1 MSLPRFLFFARTP
14 GAGRPR
20 PDGSL
25 PVGTTFLWRLVAGNN
40 RLLGRSAGTY
50 DDHQTC
56 REAVSLLIEVVDGLV
71 VTVAPGSG
79 PGNWSWRLVL
89 PSPDRA
95 VLVASAQSYERQRES
110 RYSIENF
117 RACVPLAVVSD
128 ALVVRR
134 GSQPRPL
141 LSTRPY
147 SNTTIPSQARGPE
160 RKPAPSRFSPAGAGP
175 PLPPE

>member
-1 MSLPRFLFFARTP
+1 MSVPRFLFFARTP
-14 GAGRPR
+14 GSGRPR
-20 PDGSL
+20 PEGSL
-25 PVGTTFLWRLVAGNN
+25 PSGTTFLWRLVAGNN

-50 DDHQTC
+50 DDHQVC
-56 REAVSLLIEVVDGLV
+56 REAVGLLMEVVDDLV
-71 VTVAPGSG
+71 VTTAPGSG
-79 PGNWSWRLVL
+79 PGNWSWQLVL

-128 ALVVRR
+128 ALVVR
-134 GSQPRPL
+134 PRSLELPRL
-141 LSTRPY
+141 DRSVPRAA
-147 SNTTIPSQARGPE
+147 IPDQARRPE

>member
-1 MSLPRFLFFARTP
+1 MSVPRFLFFARTP
-14 GAGRPR
+14 GSGRPR
-20 PDGSL
+20 PEVSL
-25 PVGTTFLWRLVAGNN
+25 PAGTTFLWRLVAGNN

-50 DDHQTC
+50 DDHQAC
-56 REAVSLLIEVVDGLV
+56 REAVSLLVEVVDDLV
-71 VTVAPGSG
+71 VTAAPGSG

-110 RYSIENF
+110 RYSIDNF

-134 GSQPRPL
+134 GSLDLPSLDRPVPRAV
-141 LSTRPY
+141 
-147 SNTTIPSQARGPE
+147 IPDQARGPE
-160 RKPAPSRFSPAGAGP
+160 RKPAPNRFSPAGAGP

>member
-14 GAGRPR
+14 GSGRPR

-25 PVGTTFLWRLVAGNN
+25 PAGTTFLWRLVAGNN

-50 DDHQTC
+50 DDHPAC
-56 REAVSLLIEVVDGLV
+56 REAVSLLIEVVDDLV
-71 VTVAPGSG
+71 VTAAPGSG
-79 PGNWSWRLVL
+79 PGSWSWRLVL

-110 RYSIENF
+110 RYSIDNF

-134 GSQPRPL
+134 GSQPSPRPFTAL
-141 LSTRPY
+141 A
-147 SNTTIPSQARGPE
+147 IPRQARGYE
-160 RKPAPSRFSPAGAGP
+160 REPAPSRFSPAGAGP
-175 PLPPE
+175 PLPPEWPSG

>member
-14 GAGRPR
+14 GSGRPR

-56 REAVSLLIEVVDGLV
+56 REAVRLLIEVVDGLV

-79 PGNWSWRLVL
+79 PGSWSWRLVL
-89 PSPDRA
+89 PGPDRG

-134 GSQPRPL
+134 GSQPSPRPFTDL
-141 LSTRPY
+141 A
-147 SNTTIPSQARGPE
+147 IPSQVRGYE
-160 RKPAPSRFSPAGAGP
+160 RKPAPSRFSPVGAGP